1 MAKAE
6 RLVNLIALLLATR
19 RPLTLDQVAE
29 LVPGYDAQGES
40 LRRMFERDKDE
51 LRRLGVP
58 IERAP
63 VDAWGSGE
71 GYFIDPR
78 AYGMPQLELGP
89 DERAA
94 LALALQVWSGGFAGG
109 QPTLAKLDL
118 DPGAAARPLQADLQ
132 GGSPLVGAILD
143 ALHERRRVTFTYR
156 PPGRE
161 PARRRLDPYA
171 LVHRMGTW
179 YVVGRDPDR
188 EALRSFRLSRIESEV
203 RPVRAGG
210 HGPEFEVP
218 AAFDPGQ
225 VLPTAGERRR
235 RHATARVIEP
245 AARLSVLRGG
255 ELIGEPAGGVVTVR
269 VPLDDEEGF
278 LAWAL
283 GNEAEVLEP
292 AELRAEARHRLATL
306 AERMDGGNGDDRV
319 ATLIAEA
326 RDAEAADR
334 RPRPRGDA
342 TGGHWTPARQPS
354 TAAGR
359 VQRLLAL
366 VPWVLAH
373 PGASVQEACER
384 FGIDR
389 ATLLADLDLL
399 FVSGL
404 PPYGPGDL
412 IEAWVEGDRIHIGF
426 ADYFSR
432 APRLSW
438 REAVGLYLAGRALAG
453 VPGLGEQDALE
464 RALKRLEA
472 SLPTSQLPRLQEL
485 VGRVSVDLEGNPVE
499 RAHLATLTQ
508 AADDHRRVVLEY
520 LTGSRAE
527 LTRRAVDPWVLFP
540 ASGHWYLSGHC
551 HRAGGERLFR
561 LDRILSL
568 TPTGE
573 RFALPQGFDPAA
585 HRVLPLDFDRGP
597 GVACLLALDAAAEW
611 LANSLPLDGAARL
624 DDGRLAVRFT
634 ARELGWSTR
643 LVLRLA
649 PDAVPLA
656 PEALRR
662 SVRAAIGRLDLD
674 SAPDA

>member
-94 LALALQVWSGGFAGG
+94 LALALQVWSGGFTGG
-109 QPTLAKLDL
+109 QPALAKLDL

-143 ALHERRRVTFTYR
+143 ALHERRRITFTYR

-179 YVVGRDPDR
+179 YVVGLDPDR
-188 EALRSFRLSRIESEV
+188 DALRSFRLSRIQSEV
-203 RPVRAGG
+203 RPVRPGG
-210 HGPEFEVP
+210 RGPEFEVP
-218 AAFDPGQ
+218 PGFDPGQ

-235 RHATARVIEP
+235 RHAVARVSEP
-245 AARLSVLRGG
+245 AARLAVLRGG
-255 ELIGEPAGGVVTVR
+255 QLLGEPAGGVATAR

-283 GNEAEVLEP
+283 GNEAEILEP
-292 AELRAEARHRLATL
+292 PELRAEAARRLDAL
-306 AERMDGGNGDDRV
+306 VARMDGGDGDEQV
-319 ATLIAEA
+319 AALATGA
-326 RDAEAADR
+326 RAAEAAGGGWR
-334 RPRPRGDA
+334 EAADA
-342 TGGHWTPARQPS
+342 GRAAAPRQPS

-373 PGASVQEACER
+373 PGTTVQEACDR

-438 REAVGLYLAGRALAG
+438 REAVGLYLAGRALAA

-499 RAHLATLTQ
+499 QAHLATLTQ
-508 AADDHRRVVLEY
+508 AADEHRRVELEY
-520 LTGSRAE
+520 YTGSRAE
-527 LTRRAVDPWVLFP
+527 LTRRIVDPWVLFP

-561 LDRILSL
+561 LDRIVSV
-568 TPTGE
+568 TPTTQE
-573 RFALPQGFDPAA
+573 FSLPPDFDPAA
-585 HRVLPLDFDRGP
+585 HRVVPLDFARGP
-597 GVACLLALDAAAEW
+597 GVACLLALDAGAEW
-611 LANSLPLDGAARL
+611 LATTLPLDGASRL
-624 DDGRLAVRFT
+624 EDGRLAVRFT
-634 ARELGWSTR
+634 ARELDWSSR

-649 PDAVPLA
+649 PAAVPLA
-656 PEALRR
+656 PAALRQA
-662 SVRAAIGRLDLD
+662 VRAAIGGLR
-674 SAPDA
+674 ATPDA